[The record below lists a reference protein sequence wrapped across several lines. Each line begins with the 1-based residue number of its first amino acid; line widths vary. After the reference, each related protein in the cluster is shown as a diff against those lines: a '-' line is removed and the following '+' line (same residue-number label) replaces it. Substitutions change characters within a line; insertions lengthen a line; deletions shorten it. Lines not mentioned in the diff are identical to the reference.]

1 MDQALLITG
10 TVGAGKT
17 TVADALGDLLA
28 GRAVPHA
35 VIDIDRLRHSWPSPP
50 GDPFRHDL
58 ALANV
63 AAVTRNYAATGARR
77 LVLAGVV
84 ESHEERAD
92 YARAVGVPLR
102 VCRLIVGLAVVRD
115 RLTARH
121 HHDPDALRWHLA
133 RSGDLDTIL
142 THAAVEDTTVE
153 AGDAPPPEVA
163 RRVAAAAGW

>member
-1 MDQALLITG
+1 MDQALLLTG

-28 GRAVPHA
+28 DRSVPHA
-35 VIDIDRLRHSWPSPP
+35 VLDIDRLRHSWPSPP
-50 GDPFRHDL
+50 GDPFRHEL
-58 ALANV
+58 AVANV
-63 AAVTRNYAATGARR
+63 AAVTRNFGTADR

-84 ESHEERAD
+84 ESHGERAD

-102 VCRLIVGLAVVRD
+102 VCRLDVDLAVVRD

-121 HHDPDALRWHLA
+121 RLDAGLRRHLA
-133 RSGDLDTIL
+133 RAAELDAVL
-142 THAAVEDTTVE
+142 TRAAVEDFVVE
-153 AGDAPPPEVA
+153 AGDAPPDEIA